1 LWPDFEIVGDAS
13 TRGADPTFTPGLT
26 ILALQR
32 SGFWGMSGDPAVD
45 GRIGGSFLQ
54 GTQVMTDWT
63 ETYRGTVPPW
73 QCDVTEHFTIAYYF
87 DRLEEAEANF
97 ADELGLGDLPGRGD
111 LVRRLDVRFARELRA
126 GSSFHVE
133 SAALGVDAQGTDSQ
147 GTHAQG
153 TEVQR
158 GDNGLRLGH
167 RFVDSATG
175 EVVTWID
182 EHWDLSTAPLTPRQ
196 RQTIGG
202 RLAAWNG
209 PAAEPRPEPV
219 ATAGFIP
226 TARGRV
232 KPGDLDA
239 AGHFALAAI
248 VHRFSN
254 ASGQAGAAVGMDA
267 DFMEQHRRGFSTFEL
282 TLRISGA
289 LRLNEPYLVETG
301 IGHLGNSSLRLIHS
315 MTNPRNGTEVAR
327 LGQFGVNLD
336 LDARRPARWP
346 DDIRGRAA
354 ALVVPV
360 A

>member
-1 LWPDFEIVGDAS
+1 
-13 TRGADPTFTPGLT
+13 
-26 ILALQR
+26 
-32 SGFWGMSGDPAVD
+32 
-45 GRIGGSFLQ
+45 
-54 GTQVMTDWT
+54 MTDWT

-73 QCDVTEHFTIAYYF
+73 QCDVTEHFTVAYYF

-97 ADELGLGDLPGRGD
+97 ADELGLGDLSRRGD
-111 LVRRLDVRFARELRA
+111 LIRRLDVRFARELRA

-133 SAALGVDAQGTDSQ
+133 TAALGLDPQKK
-147 GTHAQG
+147 
-153 TEVQR
+153 
-158 GDNGLRLGH
+158 LRLGH

-175 EVVTWID
+175 EVVTWMD
-182 EHWDLSTAPLTPRQ
+182 EHWDLSTTPLTPQ
-196 RQTIGG
+196 QHGVIEG

-209 PAAEPRPEPV
+209 PAAERRPEP
-219 ATAGFIP
+219 ATTAGFIP

-248 VHRFSN
+248 VLRFSN
-254 ASGQAGAAVGMDA
+254 ASGQLGAAIGMDGE
-267 DFMEQHRRGFSTFEL
+267 FMQQQRRGFSTFEL
-282 TLRISGA
+282 TLRVSGA
-289 LRLNEPYLVETG
+289 IRLDEPYLIETG
-301 IGHLGNSSLRLIHS
+301 IGHLGNSSLRMIHR
-315 MTNPRNGTEVAR
+315 MTEPRSGAEVAR
-327 LGQFGVNLD
+327 LGQYGVNLD